1 MHLNSNQ
8 RDKNAT
14 QINRTRVL
22 VVILLQIISSKSEI
36 YEAMEL

>member
-14 QINRTRVL
+14 KINRTRVL